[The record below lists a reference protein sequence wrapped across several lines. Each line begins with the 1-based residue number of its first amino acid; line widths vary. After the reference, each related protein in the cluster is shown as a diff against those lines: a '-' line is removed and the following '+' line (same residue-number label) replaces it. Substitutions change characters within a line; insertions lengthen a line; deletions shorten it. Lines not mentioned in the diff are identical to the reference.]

1 MVLGWCQ
8 TIAAVVLSTV
18 AYMCETVDSFN
29 ETFGSGFFVVES
41 LFVAVFTLELL
52 VKISCTPSIPLLFK
66 ARLSCFSAWLCLVV
80 CAAVVRLYVVV
91 VCLCVSVR
99 LCVWLCARLCVWLC
113 A

>member
-1 MVLGWCQ
+1 MLGIATRSRCHGPSLVLGWCQ

-18 AYMCETVDSFN
+18 AYMCETVDSFS

-66 ARLSCFSAWLCLVV
+66 ARVSCFAAWLC
-80 CAAVVRLYVVV
+80 VRLW
-91 VCLCVSVR
+91 CGCM
-99 LCVWLCARLCVWLC
+99 
-113 A
+113 